1 MGTLRHFDLSHYIR
15 HHNCKTLVETG
26 TFKGESIDYSLAYN
40 FEQIYSIELYDSLAK
55 QAKEKFKTNENVEII
70 HNSSVEGL
78 KKIAPNLNTNCV
90 FWLDAHFPGSDI
102 GEKDYG
108 SESDNSI
115 NVPILKELEIIAKRQ
130 DKFDDVIIIDDLRL
144 FCPVPQHIQELWDQN
159 PLHGV
164 DGFNNHME
172 RTNRGHVKREDFIKF
187 DLVKE
192 VEKMFPDH
200 RYLCIWH
207 AEGYLLICKIP
218 KLQFSEITDI
228 AAKYKFHYESLKSAY
243 S

>member
-1 MGTLRHFDLSHYIR
+1 MFPSH
-15 HHNCKTLVETG
+15 
-26 TFKGESIDYSLAYN
+26 D
-40 FEQIYSIELYDSLAK
+40 QD
-55 QAKEKFKTNENVEII
+55 
-70 HNSSVEGL
+70 
-78 KKIAPNLNTNCV
+78 
-90 FWLDAHFPGSDI
+90 
-102 GEKDYG
+102 EKDYG